1 MFRMFPTYVFHIS
14 MFQHPSEDAKFNERQ
29 TETFSLSLKPES
41 SGPSSR
47 ENLANIAERSS
58 SGASSRPEVRP
69 QQLQKVDAGT
79 LKYERHR
86 LETYGTW
93 PMGTPVTAKELAKN
107 GFYYTQTGDRVQCV
121 QYLPSF
127 L

>member
-1 MFRMFPTYVFHIS
+1 MCGVYHQST
-14 MFQHPSEDAKFNERQ
+14 
-29 TETFSLSLKPES
+29 
-41 SGPSSR
+41 
-47 ENLANIAERSS
+47 
-58 SGASSRPEVRP
+58 RPEVRP

-121 QYLPSF
+121 FCKEVGQLRKVEILLDSTAYCGFFGRSVLIPIASM
-127 L
+127 LDIG